1 MEWWVFA
8 LLAPAFWALNNVV
21 YKFLMTKK
29 FRSYFS
35 MLFYLVLVD
44 AIFAVFIFLATPI
57 SFQFPYSL
65 FALLDGLRP
74 LVAFWFYSK
83 ALMQEEISR
92 VISLFQLIPIFVVI
106 LSTIFLNEI
115 LGIHN
120 YFGIA
125 LIVIGSILI
134 SYKKSKGKKSLSSAL
149 GFMIAFDFIIAIFTI
164 FEKYL
169 LSYLDYWSLLFWSVI
184 GTFTSVLFLLSFA
197 KAREELATIIPL
209 VGKKGVLVT
218 FLGEGLS
225 FVGTIFGFIAISLV
239 SVSLASALFGLQP
252 FYVFVYMLIVSIF
265 LPQILKEE
273 ISKSVIALKISA
285 IALMFI
291 GTWLIV

>member
-8 LLAPAFWALNNVV
+8 LLAPAFWGLNNVV
-21 YKFLMTKK
+21 YKFLMTRK

-35 MLFYLVLVD
+35 MLFYLVFVD
-44 AIFAVFIFLATPI
+44 AVFAVFIFLATPI

-65 FALLDGLRP
+65 FAILDGLRP
-74 LVAFWFYSK
+74 LIAFWFYSK

-92 VISLFQLIPIFVVI
+92 VISLFQLIPIFVAM
-106 LSTIFLNEI
+106 LSTLLLNEI
-115 LGIHN
+115 LGIHK
-120 YFGIA
+120 YLGIA
-125 LIVIGSILI
+125 LIVTGSILI
-134 SYKKSKGKKSLSSAL
+134 SYKKTKGKKSLSSAL
-149 GFMIAFDFIIAIFTI
+149 GFMIAFDFIIATFSI

-169 LSYLDYWSLLFWSVI
+169 LSYLDYWSLIFWSVI
-184 GTFTSVLFLLSFA
+184 GTFSGVLFLLSFA
-197 KAREELATIIPL
+197 KTRKELAAIIPL

-225 FVGTIFGFIAISLV
+225 LAGTVFGFIAISLV

-252 FYVFVYMLIVSIF
+252 FYVFVYMLFVSIF

-273 ISKSVIALKISA
+273 INKSVISLKIFA